1 MVTNSNYLF
10 EMPDGTI
17 IEYDRDNMKESE
29 KEWLIKKGYTDVTD
43 EFLEKCRVYSKIARF
58 PSRN

>member
-1 MVTNSNYLF
+1 
-10 EMPDGTI
+10 MPDGTI